1 MQAQDTEYEAKNI
14 LKLQMEQI
22 KAIFE
27 FQSKQKEFLNKFHN
41 QQNAFLKEMLNIM
54 YMYYLDAVLDK
65 DDKTQ
70 QIYLL
75 KVKLKKAEAK
85 IIYEFQKE
93 QKLALI
99 KIQNAEYQAQN
110 MISQA
115 ITTALYIVIANQ
127 DGNFNIRNIWNQAQ
141 VMPNVLEAKNQAR
154 TSVINIVEQA
164 QKNIQDAIE
173 KLLPNYINKVI
184 IINKTIKNL
193 LQFQIKNKNSCKGF
207 NLVEIQNYETLI
219 NDNNNIALDKIKIA
233 MSIFLIEIEN
243 AKKQSTYNVNKARE
257 QTMND
262 IQYKWDQYIN
272 SKKLKN

>member
-1 MQAQDTEYEAKNI
+1 MQAQNSEYECKNI
-14 LKLQMEQI
+14 LKLQMEQE
-22 KAIFE
+22 KAILE

-41 QQNAFLKEMLNIM
+41 QQNKFINEILNIM

-75 KVKLKKAEAK
+75 KVKLKKAETK

-99 KIQNAEYQAQN
+99 KIQNAECHAHN

-115 ITTALYIVIANQ
+115 INTALYIVISNQ
-127 DGNFNIRNIWNQAQ
+127 DGAFNIQNIWNQAQ
-141 VMPNVLEAKNQAR
+141 LMPNVIDAKNQAR
-154 TSVINIVEQA
+154 TNVINTWEQA
-164 QKNIQDAIE
+164 QKNIHDAIS
-173 KLLPNYINKVI
+173 KHLPNYINKV
-184 IINKTIKNL
+184 NKIKKSIKNL
-193 LQFQIKNKNSCKGF
+193 LRFQNKNIGKSF
-207 NLVEIQNYETLI
+207 NLIEIQNYETLI

-243 AKKQSTYNVNKARE
+243 AKKHSTYNINTAIE
-257 QTMND
+257 QTMKD
-262 IQYKWDQYIN
+262 IQYKWEQYCVSN
-272 SKKLKN
+272 KLKN

>member
-1 MQAQDTEYEAKNI
+1 MQAQNSEYECKNI
-14 LKLQMEQI
+14 LKLQMEQE
-22 KAIFE
+22 KAILE

-41 QQNAFLKEMLNIM
+41 QQNKFINEILNIM

-75 KVKLKKAEAK
+75 KVKLKKAETK

-99 KIQNAEYQAQN
+99 KIQNAECHAHN

-115 ITTALYIVIANQ
+115 INMALYIVISNQ
-127 DGNFNIRNIWNQAQ
+127 VGAFNIQNIWNQAQ
-141 VMPNVLEAKNQAR
+141 LMPNVIDAKNQAR
-154 TSVINIVEQA
+154 TNVINTWEQA
-164 QKNIQDAIE
+164 QKNIHDAIS
-173 KLLPNYINKVI
+173 KHLPNYINKV
-184 IINKTIKNL
+184 NKIKKSIKNL
-193 LQFQIKNKNSCKGF
+193 LRFQNKNIGKSF
-207 NLVEIQNYETLI
+207 NLIEIQNYETLI

-243 AKKQSTYNVNKARE
+243 AKKHSTYNINTAIE
-257 QTMND
+257 QTMKD
-262 IQYKWDQYIN
+262 IQYKWEQYCVSN
-272 SKKLKN
+272 KLKN

>member
-1 MQAQDTEYEAKNI
+1 
-14 LKLQMEQI
+14 
-22 KAIFE
+22 
-27 FQSKQKEFLNKFHN
+27 
-41 QQNAFLKEMLNIM
+41 
-54 YMYYLDAVLDK
+54 
-65 DDKTQ
+65 
-70 QIYLL
+70 
-75 KVKLKKAEAK
+75 
-85 IIYEFQKE
+85 
-93 QKLALI
+93 
-99 KIQNAEYQAQN
+99 
-110 MISQA
+110 
-115 ITTALYIVIANQ
+115 
-127 DGNFNIRNIWNQAQ
+127 
-141 VMPNVLEAKNQAR
+141 MPNVLEAKNQAR
-154 TSVINIVEQA
+154 TNVINIVEQA

-272 SKKLKN
+272 SKKLKI

>member
-1 MQAQDTEYEAKNI
+1 MQAQNTGYEAQCI
-14 LKLQMEQI
+14 LKLQMEQE
-22 KAIFE
+22 KALLE
-27 FQSKQKEFLNKFHN
+27 FQSKQKDFLNKFHN
-41 QQNAFLKEMLNIM
+41 HQNAFINEILNIM

-75 KVKLKKAEAK
+75 KVKLKKAETK

-99 KIQNAEYQAQN
+99 KIQNAEYQAHN

-115 ITTALYIVIANQ
+115 INTALYIVIANQ
-127 DGNFNIRNIWNQAQ
+127 DGNFNIQNIWVQ
-141 VMPNVLEAKNQAR
+141 VQLMPNVLDAKNQAR
-154 TSVINIVEQA
+154 TSVISIVEQA
-164 QKNIQDAIE
+164 QKNIKDAIE
-173 KLLPNYINKVI
+173 KLVPNYINKVI

-193 LQFQIKNKNSCKGF
+193 LRFQIKNSYKGF

-219 NDNNNIALDKIKIA
+219 NDNNNIALEKIKIA

-243 AKKQSTYNVNKARE
+243 AKKHSTYNVNKAIEQTILKRE
-257 QTMND
+257 Q
-262 IQYKWDQYIN
+262 Y
-272 SKKLKN
+272 